1 MGGVRR
7 VALRRSGGWASAS
20 VVVVSLLLAVG
31 LSLAPVA
38 AAARPVEDPSGPQV
52 KLTAPA
58 VAGAESFKVSW
69 AATPALPGGGWDAYR
84 VEYREPGGEIWLAWQ
99 TAVTAGSAI
108 FAGEPGHCYEFRAA
122 AAKTG
127 DPATVGPW
135 SPVKAV
141 AVPADD
147 AAFKVTKKWTNAEAT
162 GAYLGKVRS
171 STVKGATAVYT
182 FRGAKTA
189 LMAPRGPALGKVAV
203 HVRSAKAAG
212 GWTAFKKVK
221 TIDLYAKKAEA
232 KVLTA
237 IGSYKPDLDRQVKLV
252 VTGTRHKKS
261 RSTKVSFDGL
271 VVYGASLATG
281 KYELKL
287 GPQPLEVVITES
299 LQLTATIPGCPDQR
313 VTWEVARS
321 NRFGERFTD
330 ESAGTISAN
339 GLYRAPAL
347 PTVKSSTVDPDS
359 IRSYYVTVRAVAN
372 PDELYILKEITV
384 LPWPSPTI
392 DSEAS
397 PSSGAAGSTV
407 TLKGDHFTHP
417 DPDVELQVF
426 ISSLQLEVVH
436 CEKTAVTVRLPASFS
451 SYWKPTFTA
460 NMYALTAAPSP
471 TSWHQ
476 FTVTGVKP
484 SPPNP
489 GSINKPAT
497 TADDNASVGDELRI
511 YGYGFCPDA
520 AQNVVRFGGGQQASA
535 SDYQAGTPGTDA
547 GTIFVTVPEGA
558 QSGVLS
564 CRRTDGDGEWST
576 GGPNLEVKPAT
587 VITAG
592 LHPSFDGRYTGP
604 RLVSNG
610 RWSPIGEEE
619 EWALQGANFTKL
631 RIASYDE
638 SMQGGA
644 REVFWLDI
652 RRGGHTY
659 SRIMR
664 AVSDTVAVPHRNW
677 GEQSM
682 FPEEVFGDVPAG
694 AVVQIRV
701 RGEEL
706 TNGYERTS
714 EWTSVT
720 IGERPYYGSMYE
732 LPAANMLAW
741 WGTSKTIAK
750 GSWLRITHG
759 QGQTTQM
766 LTAPGLW
773 SGVLPVGA
781 DGVAVRLVPLTTTGS
796 YTITNQT
803 SGESTQLVVADVG
816 PPDGGRG
823 YGSETQTDLLAEGVK
838 MRVDGAE
845 VDVPPGAFWA
855 GDLTP
860 VRQYFSI
867 RLDHFPDTVQPW
879 DSTLTNGGHLFSLSV
894 TPEVTRLLK
903 PITVT
908 VPYEVAGRA
917 TVPFLGMWDPDSK
930 LYYDFGVR
938 EAQIDRVNHRIT
950 YVIPN
955 GNYVSQAGGGSSA
968 RAAAAPAAG
977 EPGLRA
983 APSDAVGAASPPGP
997 PQGRPFNHSFLQ
1009 VGAVSSTVST
1019 GGDTYTWVSPRSPV
1033 GDDWGV
1039 RVDVVTDPASSSYVP
1054 PAKAQEVLDVAVD
1067 TWQNLVGQGWREP
1080 QSIISITVRD
1090 FGPPQDYQGATTK
1103 AVFGQPWMYVNSRL
1117 ATGTE
1122 LDTAVSHEMGHVF
1135 QRQYTTNVATYW
1147 IDEAVAEWVA
1157 WDTLGPNSDLK
1168 KSFEAGC
1175 DFPRQRFPV
1184 SLRSGYNTEQSYA
1197 AGAFII
1203 WLADTYGAEAV
1214 RKIYEYMDSSWWGW
1228 DDAPAALL
1236 HATGQTVPS
1245 LLAGD
1250 ESQPG
1255 FARAYWMQMYDPLK
1269 QYTWSSRDIAR
1280 IGASYTAQLT
1290 LNMPIDSSLG
1300 PVFAPSSEFQGTLSG
1315 EPMVARAP
1323 ALPAGALIHVYRDT
1337 TAAAAPPGA
1346 PAYLGTL
1353 SAETPVVNLGA
1364 YQGGCYR
1371 LVAIT
1376 PPGGGLPGAVHVEAV
1391 RLKSLSPTSASGR
1404 GGTVVTLTGCGFGD
1418 AQGSGRVTLGGI
1430 EAAVGNWSNTQISIT
1445 VPNMGTFTG
1454 PTPVRVYPDVG
1465 GPSNDLNI
1473 TLTN

>member
-7 VALRRSGGWASAS
+7 VALRRSGGWASLS
-20 VVVVSLLLAVG
+20 VLVVSLVLAVG
-31 LSLAPVA
+31 LSLASAVA
-38 AAARPVEDPSGPQV
+38 APPVEDPSGPQV

-58 VAGAESFKVSW
+58 VAGAGSFKVSW

-84 VEYREPGGEIWLAWQ
+84 VQYREPGGEIWLAWQ
-99 TAVTAGSAI
+99 TSVTAGSAT

-147 AAFKVTKKWTNAEAT
+147 ATFKVTKKWTSAKAK
-162 GAYLGKVRS
+162 GAYAGKIRS

-182 FRGAKTA
+182 FRGTEAA

-203 HVRSAKAAG
+203 HVRSAKAGG

-261 RSTKVSFDGL
+261 RSNKVSFDGL

-287 GPQPLEVVITES
+287 GPQPLQVVITES
-299 LQLTATIPGCPDQR
+299 LQLTATIPGCSDQR
-313 VTWEVARS
+313 VTWEVARVD
-321 NRFGERFTD
+321 RFGRWYTD
-330 ESAGTISAN
+330 ASAGTISAN
-339 GLYRAPAL
+339 GLYQAPAL

-372 PDELYILKEITV
+372 PDELNILKEITV

-397 PSSGAAGSTV
+397 PPSGAAGSTV

-417 DPDVELQVF
+417 VPGVELQVF
-426 ISSLQLEVVH
+426 FSTRELQVESH
-436 CEKTAVTVRLPASFS
+436 TKTTATVRIPSDWR
-451 SYWKPTFTA
+451 SYWDPTMTA
-460 NMYALTAAPSP
+460 NMYAVTTADPTP

-476 FTVTGVKP
+476 FTITGIKP
-484 SPPNP
+484 SPPSVETINLP
-489 GSINKPAT
+489 GT
-497 TADDNASVGDELRI
+497 TADDNASVGDEVQI
-511 YGYGFCPDA
+511 SGYGFSSDA
-520 AQNVVRFGGGQQASA
+520 AKNLVRFGGGKQASA
-535 SDYQAGTPGTDA
+535 TRYETGTPGTHHGRIYVA
-547 GTIFVTVPEGA
+547 VPEGA
-558 QSGVLS
+558 QTGELS
-564 CRRTDGDGEWST
+564 CRRTDGDGSWST
-576 GGPNLEVKPAT
+576 GGPVLEVKPAT
-587 VITAG
+587 VVTVG
-592 LHPSFDGRYTGP
+592 LHSSYGGHYTGP
-604 RLVSNG
+604 RMASNG
-610 RWSPIGEEE
+610 YWSLGGTEED
-619 EWALQGANFTKL
+619 WLLQGSDFSKL
-631 RIASYDE
+631 RIWEYDE
-638 SMQGGA
+638 QTAG
-644 REVFWLDI
+644 VFWLDI
-652 RRGGHTY
+652 RHGDAEY

-664 AVSDTVAVPHRNW
+664 AVSDTVAVPHRSW
-677 GEQSM
+677 GPREM
-682 FPEEVFGDVPAG
+682 FPEDVFGEVPAG
-694 AVVQIRV
+694 AVVEIRV
-701 RGEEL
+701 RGHEL
-706 TNGYERTS
+706 TNRYERTS
-714 EWTSVT
+714 AWTPVT
-720 IGERPYYGSMYE
+720 IGERPYYGSLYE
-732 LPAANMLAW
+732 LRAATMVAW
-741 WGTSKTIAK
+741 WGASKTIAK
-750 GSWLRITHG
+750 GSWLLITPG
-759 QGQTTQM
+759 QGAATQM

-781 DGVAVRLVPLTTTGS
+781 DGVAVRLVPLTTTGL

-803 SGESTQLVVADVG
+803 TGESTQLVVADVG

-823 YGSETQTDLLAEGVK
+823 YGSDTQRDLLAEGVK

-845 VDVPPGAFWA
+845 VDVPPGAFWT

-860 VRQYFSI
+860 WNQWFSI

-894 TPEVTRLLK
+894 TPEVTRLLE

-908 VPYEVAGRA
+908 VPYEAAGRA
-917 TVPFLGMWDPDSK
+917 TLPFLGMWDPDSK

-950 YVIPN
+950 YVIPA
-955 GNYVSQAGGGSSA
+955 GDYASQAGGGS
-968 RAAAAPAAG
+968 AAPAAVAPTAE

-983 APSDAVGAASPPGP
+983 APSDAVGAAPPPGP
-997 PQGRPFNHSFLQ
+997 PQGRPFNHSFLR

-1019 GGDTYTWVSPRSPV
+1019 GGDTYTWRSPRSPV

-1067 TWQNLVGQGWREP
+1067 TWQNLVGKGWTEP
-1080 QSIISITVRD
+1080 GSIISITVRD

-1184 SLRSGYNTEQSYA
+1184 SLRSAYNTEQSYG

-1203 WLADTYGAEAV
+1203 WLADAYGAEAV

-1250 ESQPG
+1250 QSQPG

-1300 PVFAPSSEFQGTLSG
+1300 PVFAPSSDFQGTLSG
-1315 EPMVARAP
+1315 EPMVARGP
-1323 ALPAGALIHVYRDT
+1323 ALPDGALIHVYRDT

-1346 PAYLGTL
+1346 PAYLGAL

-1376 PPGGGLPGAVHVEAV
+1376 PPGGGLSGAVHVEAV
-1391 RLKSLSPTSASGR
+1391 RLRSLSPTSASR
-1404 GGTVVTLTGCGFGD
+1404 SGGTVVTLTGCGFGD

-1445 VPNMGTFTG
+1445 VPNMGSFTG

-1465 GPSNDLNI
+1465 GPSNDLSI